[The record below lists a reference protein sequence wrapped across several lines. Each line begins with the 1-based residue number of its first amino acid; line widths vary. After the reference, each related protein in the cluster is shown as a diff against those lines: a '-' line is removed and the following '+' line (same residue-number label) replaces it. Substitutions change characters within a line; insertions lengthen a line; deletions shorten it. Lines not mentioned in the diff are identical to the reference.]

1 MLLML
6 GSLHALNL
14 SPLSPVL
21 QAYCSERES
30 NATLKETG
38 AARRQV
44 TMGFPQKRPLRQL
57 TSQEREELSQKATS
71 EVEGVS
77 TVKRARALLAV
88 ADGCSFTEAGRQV
101 GMSRDGVSQLVE
113 RFYQRGVEALS
124 IAPGRGRKPTY
135 TSQDHEQILHE
146 IQRHPTWDVD
156 QCLIWSLPLLQK
168 SLHAKGVLDI
178 SPRTIRRVLLAHGW
192 KYQPTTRT
200 WLPIDQG
207 E

>member
-1 MLLML
+1 ML
-6 GSLHALNL
+6 GSLHPLNL
-14 SPLSPVL
+14 SPLSPL
-21 QAYCSERES
+21 FQAFCSERERDD
-30 NATLKETG
+30 TLKEAG
-38 AARRQV
+38 AVRRQV

-57 TSQEREELSQKATS
+57 TPQEREELSQKATS
-71 EVEGVS
+71 EVERVS
-77 TVKRARALLAV
+77 TGKRAQALLAV
-88 ADGCSFTEAGRQV
+88 ADGCLLTEAGRQV

-113 RFYQRGVEALS
+113 RFHQRGVEALS

-135 TSQDHEQILHE
+135 TSQDHELILRE

-168 SLHAKGVLDI
+168 SWYVKGVLDI

-192 KYQPTTRT
+192 KYQTATRT

>member
-1 MLLML
+1 MS

-14 SPLSPVL
+14 SPLSPVF
-21 QAYCSERES
+21 QAYCAERERD
-30 NATLKETG
+30 ATLKETET
-38 AARRQV
+38 ARRQV
-44 TMGFPQKRPLRQL
+44 TLGFPQRRPLRRL
-57 TSQEREELSQKATS
+57 TPQEREELSQKATS
-71 EVEGVS
+71 ISERVS
-77 TVKRARALLAV
+77 TVKKAQALLAV
-88 ADGCSFTEAGRQV
+88 ANGCSFTEAGRQV
-101 GMSRDGVSQLVE
+101 GMSRDGVSQLVG
-113 RFYQRGVEALS
+113 RFHQRGVEALS

-135 TSQDHEQILHE
+135 TSQDHEQILYE

-168 SLHAKGVLDI
+168 SLQAKGVLDI

>member
-1 MLLML
+1 M
-6 GSLHALNL
+6 NL
-14 SPLSPVL
+14 SPLSPVF
-21 QAYCSERES
+21 QAYCAERKRD
-30 NATLKETG
+30 ATLKETET
-38 AARRQV
+38 ARRQI
-44 TMGFPQKRPLRQL
+44 TLGFPQRRPLRQL
-57 TSQEREELSQKATS
+57 TPQEREELSQKTTS
-71 EVEGVS
+71 ISERVS
-77 TVKRARALLAV
+77 TVKKAQALLAV
-88 ADGCSFTEAGRQV
+88 ANGCSFTEAGRQV
-101 GMSRDGVSQLVE
+101 GMSRDGVSQLVG
-113 RFYQRGVEALS
+113 RFHQRGVQALS

-135 TSQDHEQILHE
+135 TSQDHEQILYE

-207 E
+207 A

>member
-1 MLLML
+1 
-6 GSLHALNL
+6 
-14 SPLSPVL
+14 
-21 QAYCSERES
+21 
-30 NATLKETG
+30 
-38 AARRQV
+38 
-44 TMGFPQKRPLRQL
+44 MGFPQKRPLRQL
-57 TSQEREELSQKATS
+57 TPQEREELSHKATS
-71 EVEGVS
+71 EVERVS
-77 TVKRARALLAV
+77 TVKQAKALLAV
-88 ADGCSFTEAGRQV
+88 ADGCSFTEAGRQA

-113 RFYQRGVEALS
+113 RFHQRGVEALS

-192 KYQPTTRT
+192 KYRSTTRT